1 MTTAQTDL
9 QNRLLKIRGNSILEI
24 AIHNAAKND
33 LGDALRLIRSCYE
46 DNPEMMRELLG
57 ATLMAEILKQN

>member
-1 MTTAQTDL
+1 
-9 QNRLLKIRGNSILEI
+9 LKIRGNSILEI

-46 DNPEMMRELLG
+46 DNPEMMREILG
-57 ATLMAEILKQN
+57 ENLMAEILKQN